1 MNMQELMF
9 EGSADEFAGEVMKR
23 LHVPLDENSELQDEF
38 VWAIEAVLESE
49 RPDLQTVA
57 DIINVEIHILV
68 DYLDTLNEAD
78 PVRGDKQELDFVHR
92 LLEHWHVNREAFMA
106 TVKSTASAAFRL
118 AMRKAIRERDM
129 RKILHIVKIGMA
141 PDNSLHIAAEFEC
154 VAAVQMFLRKGFDPR
169 VKNARG
175 ELPEDI
181 AKQRGNNQI
190 ISMLQKARLKLDRK
204 MLMLHLPKPRVNA
217 M

>member
-1 MNMQELMF
+1 MNMQELVF

-23 LHVPLDENSELQDEF
+23 LHVPLDEDSELQDEF
-38 VWAIEAVLESE
+38 VWAVEAVLESE
-49 RPDLQTVA
+49 RPNLQTVA
-57 DIINVEIHILV
+57 DIVNVEIHLLV
-68 DYLDTLNEAD
+68 DHLDALNEAD
-78 PVRGDKQELDFVHR
+78 PVGSDKQELDFAHR

-141 PDNSLHIAAEFEC
+141 PDNSLHIAAEFEW
-154 VAAVQMFLRKGFDPR
+154 VAAVQMFIRKGFDPR
-169 VKNARG
+169 VQNARG

-181 AKQRGNNQI
+181 AKQRGNNEI
-190 ISMLQKARLKLDRK
+190 ISMLQKARLKLDQTMMMWK
-204 MLMLHLPKPRVNA
+204 LPKPRVNA